1 MNRICRV
8 LHFIGTIFVI
18 LTLIASIFKASRFI
32 FYAPLFGYGFAWIG
46 HFFFEKNQ
54 PATFKYP
61 VYSFIGDWIMFKDIL
76 LGKEKIKSN

>member
-1 MNRICRV
+1 MNPICRA
-8 LHFIGTIFVI
+8 LHFIGTTFVI
-18 LTLIASIFKASRFI
+18 LTVIASIFKDSKLI

-61 VYSFIGDWIMFKDIL
+61 VYSFIGDWRMFKDIL